1 MISSLTA
8 GENEFSKRPTN
19 DYLADVFIPQTSGTM
34 NPDDAISDEA
44 LRKLNA
50 CALILH
56 LVQGILML
64 VVSLT
69 VDKV

>member
-1 MISSLTA
+1 
-8 GENEFSKRPTN
+8 
-19 DYLADVFIPQTSGTM
+19 LADVFIPQTSGTM